1 MKTLYYLKREK
12 LLAFVVGALLLVAS
26 YSCRGVQPAATPTQ
40 MATESSPRVTLAPG
54 DGIDIKF
61 FFTPELNE
69 SQTVRPDGKITL
81 QLVGD
86 VQAQGK
92 TPEELRDDLLKLYS
106 SRLAQPEIAV
116 IVRSLGSYRVYVGGE
131 VKTPG
136 IIVMPYKMTALD
148 AIMQAGGFN
157 MEKAEIRNVVII
169 RNKDNKLS
177 GCALDFK
184 DALKGK
190 EVQPFYLEPQD
201 IVYVPQT
208 RIVKIDQ
215 WIDQN
220 INKIVPQYGMYY
232 TLPLGSGRGTIG
244 IDQSGR

>member
-1 MKTLYYLKREK
+1 MTITVGVF
-12 LLAFVVGALLLVAS
+12 LLAAS
-26 YSCRGVQPAATPTQ
+26 LGCQGPQPITPNPQVT
-40 MATESSPRVTLAPG
+40 SDPNPRVTLAPG
-54 DGIDIKF
+54 DVIDIKF
-61 FFTPELNE
+61 FYTPELNE

-81 QLVGD
+81 QLVSD
-86 VQAQGK
+86 VQAQAK

-208 RIVKIDQ
+208 RIVEIGQ

-232 TLPLGSGRGTIG
+232 TLPLGSDRGTIG

>member
-1 MKTLYYLKREK
+1 LKSFWGLKTEK
-12 LLAFVVGALLLVAS
+12 LLAIITSIFLLVTL
-26 YSCRGVQPAATPTQ
+26 YGCFRTQPAVP
-40 MATESSPRVTLAPG
+40 SPQITSEPNPKVTLAPG
-54 DGIDIKF
+54 DVLDIKF
-61 FFTPELNE
+61 FYTPELNE
-69 SQTVRPDGKITL
+69 SQTIRPDGKITL

-86 VQAQGK
+86 VEAQGK
-92 TPEELRDDLLKLYS
+92 TPMELRDDLIKLYAS
-106 SRLAQPEIAV
+106 QLAKSEIAV
-116 IVRSLGSYRVYVGGE
+116 IVKSLGSYRVFVGGE

-136 IIVMPYKMTALD
+136 VIVMPQRLTALQ

-157 MEKAEIRNVVII
+157 MEKAEVRNVVII
-169 RNKDNKLS
+169 RNKNNQLS

-184 DALKGK
+184 DALQGK

-208 RIVKIDQ
+208 RIVKINT

-244 IDQSGR
+244 IDQSH